1 MRHTR
6 NVLVVVV
13 VLLCAAA
20 GLALSARQADT
31 KSIEDAV
38 LAVNAE
44 MTKAGETQDADRL
57 FSYILDNDKGAIIQN
72 GVFMATRQEALD
84 RVKSALRPG
93 SRRIQYQWK
102 RQYVTVLSPEA
113 ALLTEEG
120 VVMATAGSGDTITTP
135 LAQSI
140 VFVKKGGAWKA
151 LHAHQSMPVAQ

>member
-1 MRHTR
+1 MRQTR
-6 NVLVVVV
+6 NILVIVV

-20 GLALSARQADT
+20 GLALSSRQVDT

-72 GVFMATRQEALD
+72 GVLMATRQEALD
-84 RVKSALRPG
+84 RVKSVLRPG

-102 RQYVTVLSPEA
+102 RQYVTVLSPEV
-113 ALLTEEG
+113 ALLTAEG

-151 LHAHQSMPVAQ
+151 LHAHQSMPVVQ